1 MKKILLLFI
10 YILFTIPFLNAQDVK
25 NVTSQVNG
33 NFVTIQYD
41 LTGAKYNQVFN
52 VSLFVSF
59 DGGTTFQG
67 PMKSVSGDVGAEIK
81 AGKNKI
87 IWEPFSDVPSLEGDI
102 VFSVKA
108 QVIDKKIEK
117 HFFVHYSG
125 NYSLRDAGFSV
136 PFGLTIGQI
145 GKIGWYVSARLN
157 TNSFETS
164 QYDFDGNDVVDYDK
178 VLYYEYD
185 NEYKYPALETFAG
198 ITAQIHWNVFL
209 YGGVGYGYQK
219 FYWHMKEY
227 DYMDNSLQGDSY
239 LDYSD
244 YSVSGLTAEAGIII
258 KAKML
263 SFNVGYSNLNFKYSN
278 IVFGVGLN
286 F

>member
-1 MKKILLLFI
+1 MKKIIIFSALIFFSI
-10 YILFTIPFLNAQDVK
+10 TFLNAQEVK

-33 NFVTIQYD
+33 NQIIIEYD
-41 LTGAKYNQVFN
+41 LTGAKYNQVFD
-52 VSLFVSF
+52 VSLYVSF
-59 DGGTTFQG
+59 DGGTSFQG
-67 PMKSVSGDVGAEIK
+67 PMKSVSGDVGTEVK

-87 IWEPFSDVPSLEGDI
+87 TWDPFSDVPSLEGDI
-102 VFSVKA
+102 VFNVKV
-108 QVIDKKIEK
+108 QVVDQKLER

-125 NYSLRDAGFSV
+125 NYSLRDAGFSA

-145 GKIGWYVSARLN
+145 GKIGWYVSARIN
-157 TNSFETS
+157 TSSFETS

-185 NEYKYPALETFAG
+185 NEYKYPSLEAFAG

-209 YGGVGYGYQK
+209 YGGAGYGYQK
-219 FYWHMKEY
+219 FYWYMNEY
-227 DYMDNSLQGDSY
+227 DYMDNSLQSDSY
-239 LDYSD
+239 LDYTD
-244 YSVSGLTAEAGIII
+244 YSVSGLTAEAGMII

-263 SFNVGYSNLNFKYSN
+263 SFNVGYSSLNFEYSN

>member
-1 MKKILLLFI
+1 MKKIIILLI
-10 YILFTIPFLNAQDVK
+10 YIVFTIPFLNAQEVK

-33 NFVTIQYD
+33 NLITIQYD

-52 VSLFVSF
+52 VSLYVSF

-67 PMKSVSGDVGAEIK
+67 PMKTVSGDVGTEVK
-81 AGKNKI
+81 SGKNKI

-108 QVIDKKIEK
+108 DVVNKKLEK
-117 HFFVHYSG
+117 YFFVHYSG
-125 NYSLRDAGFSV
+125 NYSLRDDGFSA
-136 PFGLTIGQI
+136 PLGLTIGQI
-145 GKIGWYVSARLN
+145 GKIGWYVSARTN
-157 TNSFETS
+157 TSGFETS
-164 QYDFDGNDVVDYDK
+164 QYDFDGNDVVAYDK

-185 NEYKYPALETFAG
+185 SEYKYPSLETFAG
-198 ITAQIHWNVFL
+198 ITAQIHWNMFL

-219 FYWHMKEY
+219 FYWHMNEY
-227 DYMDNSLQGDSY
+227 DYMDNSLQSDSY
-239 LDYSD
+239 LDYTD
-244 YSVSGLTAEAGIII
+244 YSVSGLTAEAGIIL

-263 SFNVGYSNLNFKYSN
+263 SFNVGYSTLNFEYSN
-278 IVFGVGLN
+278 IVFGVGFN